1 MIPPTIRYEMIRK
14 IQFSKEPNSKAIS
27 QKKDFAG
34 FKETFSSAKLKRFFK
49 SEENACKIKNIIS
62 RKIKSAI
69 ILSLLI
75 IWYQTS

>member
-1 MIPPTIRYEMIRK
+1 MIPPTIRYEIMRK
-14 IQFSKEPNSKAIS
+14 IQFSKEPNSRAIS

-34 FKETFSSAKLKRFFK
+34 FKETFSSAKLKRFSK
-49 SEENACKIKNIIS
+49 SGENACKIRNIIS
-62 RKIKSAI
+62 KMIKSTI